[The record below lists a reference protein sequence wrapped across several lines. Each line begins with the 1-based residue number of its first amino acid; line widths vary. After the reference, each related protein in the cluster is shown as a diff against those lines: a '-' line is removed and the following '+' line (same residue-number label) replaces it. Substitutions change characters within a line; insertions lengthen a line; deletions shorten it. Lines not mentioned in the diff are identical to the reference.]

1 MKRIAGATA
10 IVVLAFPAGVLAVAG
25 FADADSVNW
34 EAVAKCESSGN
45 WAANTG
51 NGAYGGLQI
60 EPATW
65 DANGGVG
72 LPSQASPQQQIAVAQ
87 RILAAEGPK
96 AWPTCFSRGVTA
108 GAPAANPTG
117 APDGVPAA
125 APQTAGGP
133 PVGSLTHFLT
143 LLVDDAE
150 AGDT

>member
-1 MKRIAGATA
+1 MRRMAGVTA
-10 IVVLAFPAGVLAVAG
+10 VVVLAFPAGVLVVAG
-25 FADADSVNW
+25 AADADTVNW

-45 WAANTG
+45 WSANTG

-60 EPATW
+60 TPASW

-72 LPSQASPQQQIAVAQ
+72 LPSAASPQQQIAVAK

-108 GAPAANPTG
+108 GVPAG
-117 APDGVPAA
+117 APDGPQGV
-125 APQTAGGP
+125 APGPTGAP

-143 LLVDDAE
+143 QLIDDAE
-150 AGDT
+150 ADNT